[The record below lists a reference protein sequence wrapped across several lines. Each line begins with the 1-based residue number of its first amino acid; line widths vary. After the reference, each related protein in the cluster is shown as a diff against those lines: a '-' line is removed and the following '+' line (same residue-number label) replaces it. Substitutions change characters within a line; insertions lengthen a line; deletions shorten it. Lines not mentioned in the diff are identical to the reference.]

1 MYFDNITTMDGLRA
15 EYRRLIKINHPDAGG
30 DEATMKA
37 INLAYEAAVD
47 YIRRHGEKAE
57 ADKAAADVPAEFM
70 AAVSAVVACP
80 GLIVEIVGS
89 WVWVT
94 GDTYRNRDR
103 LKAAGYKWAAKKSAW
118 YWHPADQAVGRSSRM
133 SLDQIRD
140 KYGAQRVGL
149 DYAPHILTA

>member
-1 MYFDNITTMDGLRA
+1 MYFDHITTMDGLRA

-30 DEATMKA
+30 DENVMKA
-37 INLAYEAAVD
+37 INLAYENAVE

-70 AAVSAVVACP
+70 AAVSAVIACP

-89 WVWVT
+89 WLWVT

-103 LKAAGYKWAAKKSAW
+103 LKAAGYRWAAKKSAW
-118 YWHPADQAVGRSSRM
+118 YWHPADQAVGRMSRM
-133 SLDQIRD
+133 SLDEIRD
-140 KYGAQRVGL
+140 KYGARRVGP

>member
-1 MYFDNITTMDGLRA
+1 MYFDHIATMDGLRA

-30 DEATMKA
+30 DEAAMKA
-37 INLAYEAAVD
+37 INLAYEKAVD

-70 AAVSAVVACP
+70 SAVSAVVACP
-80 GLIVEIVGS
+80 GLIVEIVGA
-89 WVWVT
+89 WLWVT

-103 LKAAGYKWAAKKSAW
+103 LKAAGYRWAAKKSAW
-118 YWHPADQAVGRSSRM
+118 YWHPADAKPGRPSRL

-140 KYGAQRVGL
+140 KYGAQRVGTSS
-149 DYAPHILTA
+149 APHALTA

>member
-30 DEATMKA
+30 DENKMKA
-37 INLAYEAAVD
+37 INLAYEKAVD
-47 YIRRHGEKAE
+47 YIRRHGEKSE

-70 AAVSAVVACP
+70 AAVSAVVTCP

-103 LKAAGYKWAAKKSAW
+103 LKAAGYRWAAKKSAW
-118 YWHPADQAVGRSSRM
+118 YWHPADQAVGRPSRM

>member
-1 MYFDNITTMDGLRA
+1 MYFDSIATMDGLRA

-30 DEATMKA
+30 DENTMKA
-37 INLAYEAAVD
+37 INLAYEKAVE
-47 YIRRHGEKAE
+47 YIRRHGENAE

-103 LKAAGYKWAAKKSAW
+103 LKAAGYRWAAKKSAW
-118 YWHPADQAVGRSSRM
+118 YWHPADQSVGRPSQM

>member
-15 EYRRLIKINHPDAGG
+15 EYRSLIKINHPDAGG
-30 DEATMKA
+30 DENIMKA
-37 INLAYEAAVD
+37 INLAYEKAVE

-70 AAVSAVVACP
+70 DAVSAVVACP

-103 LKAAGYKWAAKKSAW
+103 LKAAGYRWAAKKSAW
-118 YWHPADQAVGRSSRM
+118 YWHPADQAVGRASRM

-149 DYAPHILTA
+149 DHAPHVLTA

>member
-1 MYFDNITTMDGLRA
+1 MYFDHITTMDGLRA

-30 DEATMKA
+30 DENTMKA
-37 INLAYEAAVD
+37 INLAYEKAVE
-47 YIRRHGEKAE
+47 YIRLHGEKAE
-57 ADKAAADVPAEFM
+57 ADKAAADIPAEFM
-70 AAVSAVVACP
+70 AVVSAVVACP

-103 LKAAGYKWAAKKSAW
+103 LKASGYKWAAKKAAW
-118 YWHPADQAVGRSSRM
+118 YWHTADAGTGRPSRM
-133 SLDQIRD
+133 SLDDIRD
-140 KYGAQRVGL
+140 KYGAQRVGQ